1 MDTINQVKF
10 TRLIEEGRKTKIKG
24 DKPLVNFFILSFI
37 LAWMFMSIGVVQN
50 YGLVRFPIP
59 LEPFI
64 ILGSWTPNIAAFL
77 VMGLIIRRKDGIKH
91 LILGWAKWKVSPL
104 WYLVSLSPVLL
115 SLITLGIYRVL
126 YGVFPTTEL
135 FSNPALLLPLLLI
148 NILTGATG
156 EQLGWR
162 GFALPWFQTK
172 MSALLSSI
180 VLGLIWSFWHIPL
193 WFAGIGHESFPFWAY
208 SIIGVSFSILVT
220 WACNNTRGSM
230 LIASLF
236 HLFLNLGV
244 SMINPIATPLLAV
257 VFALYALI
265 IVMIF
270 GPRKLSRKN
279 EIPINK
285 DKKSWV
291 IEEKG

>member
-1 MDTINQVKF
+1 M
-10 TRLIEEGRKTKIKG
+10 KTKSNG
-24 DKPLVNFFILSFI
+24 NKPLVYFFILSFV
-37 LAWMFMSIGVVQN
+37 LAWMLMSIGVVQN
-50 YGLVRFPIP
+50 YGLVSFPIP

-77 VMGLIIRRKDGIKH
+77 VMGLIIKRREGIKH
-91 LILGWAKWKVSPL
+91 LILGWAKWKVNPL
-104 WYLVSLSPVLL
+104 WYLVAISPIIVSLV
-115 SLITLGIYRVL
+115 TLGIYRAL

-135 FSNPALLLPLLLI
+135 FTNPTILLPLLLM

-162 GFALPWFQTK
+162 GFALPWLQTK
-172 MSALLSSI
+172 MSALLSSLF
-180 VLGLIWSFWHIPL
+180 LGLIWSFWHIPL
-193 WFAGIGHESFPFWAY
+193 WFAGIGHESLPFWAY
-208 SIIGVSFSILVT
+208 TIIGVSFSILVT

-236 HLFLNLGV
+236 HLFLNLGL
-244 SMINPIATPLLAV
+244 SMIDPIAIPLIAA

-265 IVMIF
+265 IIIIF
-270 GPRKLSRKN
+270 GPRTLSKNNKL
-279 EIPINK
+279 PIDK

-291 IEEKG
+291 L

>member
-1 MDTINQVKF
+1 M
-10 TRLIEEGRKTKIKG
+10 KTKING
-24 DKPLVNFFILSFI
+24 DKPLVYFFILSFI
-37 LAWMFMSIGVVQN
+37 LAWMLMSIGVVQN
-50 YGLVRFPIP
+50 YGLVRFYIP

-77 VMGLIIRRKDGIKH
+77 VLGLIVRRREGIKH

-104 WYLVSLSPVLL
+104 WYLVTLSPILL
-115 SLITLGIYRVL
+115 SVITLGIYRLL

-135 FSNPALLLPLLLI
+135 FTNPTLLLPLLLML
-148 NILTGATG
+148 ILTGATG

-162 GFALPWFQTK
+162 GFALPWLQTK

-208 SIIGVSFSILVT
+208 TIIGVSFSILVT

-236 HLFLNLGV
+236 HLFLNFGV
-244 SMINPIATPLLAV
+244 SMIDPIATPLLSI

-270 GPRKLSRKN
+270 GPRKLSRTN
-279 EIPINK
+279 ELPINK

-291 IEEKG
+291 IE